1 MSAVSGFED
10 LDRVFRELSKGMA
23 NRIARP
29 GLIKAARLVAKR
41 VKAAIPAK
49 FKDARKGIKA
59 KSVKTKRNAGF
70 ASAKVG
76 FNVGQKKNK
85 RGKLK
90 TRNAKRKG
98 VGIGAPNAFWFALG
112 TDERMTGTKR
122 QGSHRKGKKNKRV
135 LTGGIVRNT
144 GRMRAQFAGVS
155 EMAMGARRESADII
169 KREVE
174 NGIVK
179 EAARLA
185 KKRL

>member
-1 MSAVSGFED
+1 MSSVTGVAE
-10 LDRVFRELSKGMA
+10 LDRVFHELSKGMA

-29 GLIKAARLVAKR
+29 ALIKAARVTAKR
-41 VKAAIPAK
+41 VKAAIPPK

-90 TRNAKRKG
+90 TRSKKRKG

-122 QGSHRKGKKNKRV
+122 VGGHRKGKKNKRV
-135 LTGGIVRNT
+135 FTGGVVRRT
-144 GRMRAQFAGVS
+144 GRMRAQFSGVS
-155 EMAMGARRESADII
+155 ELAVQSKQESNAII
-169 KREVE
+169 RREVE
-174 NGIVK
+174 KGIWK
-179 EAARLA
+179 ETVRQAR
-185 KKRL
+185 KRL